1 MAEVTMQSDMTKSF
15 LKRLFCKRIHLLIEK
30 CSYKAA
36 VSLHFAVFCYRAV
49 ILMSYFNEDPAL
61 KSVNLKFIADAPDRF
76 KRPLVGYALELFAQS
91 LYMNVHRAGIAVVI
105 KAPDL
110 VE

>member
-15 LKRLFCKRIHLLIEK
+15 LKRLFAKGYISNRK

-49 ILMSYFNEDPAL
+49 ILMSCFNEDPAL

-76 KRPLVGYALELFAQS
+76 KRPLVGYALKLFAQS